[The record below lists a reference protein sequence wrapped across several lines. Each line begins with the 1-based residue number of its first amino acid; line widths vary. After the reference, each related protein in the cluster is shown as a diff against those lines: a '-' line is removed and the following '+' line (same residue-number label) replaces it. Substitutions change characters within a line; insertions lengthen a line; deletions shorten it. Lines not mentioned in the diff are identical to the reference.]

1 MTFELHRAGD
11 TPVAELVEPN
21 LVLSTTGDALDLFAN
36 ARHLH
41 GASHVIVRRDNLPAE
56 FFDLKSGL
64 AGEILQKVSN
74 YRLRLA
80 ILGDYTD
87 VPSGPL
93 HDFIWESNR
102 AGTVLFVAG
111 VEEALA
117 RLAE

>member
-11 TPVAELVEPN
+11 TPVAELIDPN

-41 GASHVIVRRDNLPAE
+41 GAAHVIIRRDNLSAE

-64 AGEILQKVSN
+64 AGEMLQKVSN

-87 VPSGPL
+87 VPPGPL

-102 AGTVLFVAG
+102 TGTVLFVSSLDA
-111 VEEALA
+111 ALE
-117 RLAE
+117 RLGG